1 MVRKARPSG
10 VRGPNSALT
19 EFLRVE
25 GITDAFRQRQNRQR
39 DENNS
44 GTEEVTSSPAES
56 PRRLSSTPRRS
67 RSGTPQNS
75 RRNAPLDEEERQ
87 IREAGRQKRRAS
99 KRIRNGDARGDPD
112 SGSDSSSSDDYASE
126 NDDDYD
132 LDDDVEDNLKK
143 YGEEDMCAECGNPFT
158 LSVYSRYVDDLKGY
172 LCDDCNEELKKREKN
187 ARRNELNARKKR
199 KKLAAALLDKKTVR
213 IPKLQDICIKVITQ
227 NINDVEA
234 LGDIG
239 QSNMNKILRI
249 LSKNRS
255 LDDST
260 ISLFLNPDLRELEFW
275 DCSNV
280 SSHSFN
286 QIAAYC
292 AQLQSLTL
300 SMCGQLHNDN
310 LVYFKDK
317 LNSLTKLSLDGPF
330 LISNPMWQD
339 FFEQAETE
347 ITQFEIRNTHRFG
360 SDAFLS
366 LMEKRGPHL
375 TLLKL
380 LRLDGLDSTAIY
392 ELIPHYITAA
402 KLTELEISYP
412 HKPEIIT
419 DELMIHIL
427 AITGE
432 SLTYLNVDGC
442 SNLTD
447 EFFKEGVAK
456 FCPRLEH
463 LSMRGLDLLT
473 TEEFV
478 EGFKEFAIIN
488 SGGLVTVDLTKCRG
502 LGDDAI
508 YKLLGHSSQTLVD
521 LSLNSLDLLSKDFL
535 VQIMTKDESKT
546 KRLLKQ
552 AIEDGVNDNVESEGE
567 KQHYYRYIHLPL
579 LTRLDVGFV
588 RSFDDEVA
596 SKFSECCPKL
606 TILEVFGD
614 NKCTVK
620 AKVRTDLLVIGRQ
633 GDLA

>member
-1 MVRKARPSG
+1 M
-10 VRGPNSALT
+10 
-19 EFLRVE
+19 
-25 GITDAFRQRQNRQR
+25 D
-39 DENNS
+39 
-44 GTEEVTSSPAES
+44 
-56 PRRLSSTPRRS
+56 
-67 RSGTPQNS
+67 
-75 RRNAPLDEEERQ
+75 DEESE
-87 IREAGRQKRRAS
+87 IREAGRKKRKAA
-99 KRIRNGDARGDPD
+99 KRIRNGQARGDPD
-112 SGSDSSSSDDYASE
+112 GSSGSSDDDDDDDNYSE
-126 NDDDYD
+126 ADDDFDLNDD
-132 LDDDVEDNLKK
+132 LEDHKK

-158 LSVYSRYVDDLKGY
+158 LSVYSRFVEDMKGY
-172 LCDDCNEELKKREKN
+172 LCEDCNEELKKREKN
-187 ARRNELNARKKR
+187 ARRNELNARKRR
-199 KKLAAALLDKKTVR
+199 KVLASALLDKKTVK
-213 IPKLQDICIKVITQ
+213 IPKLQDVCIKVITQ

-239 QSNMNKILRI
+239 QTNMNKILRI

-260 ISLFLNPDLRELEFW
+260 VSLFLNPSLKELEFW

-280 SSHSFN
+280 GSHSFN
-286 QIAAYC
+286 QIAAFC
-292 AQLQSLTL
+292 SQLESLTL
-300 SMCGQLHNDN
+300 FMCGQFHNDN

-317 LNSLTKLSLDGPF
+317 LHNLSKLSLDGPF

-339 FFEQAETE
+339 FFEQAECD
-347 ITQFEIRNTHRFG
+347 ITLFEIRNTHRFG

-392 ELIPHYITAA
+392 ELIPHYIGSSQ
-402 KLTELEISYP
+402 LTELEISYP
-412 HKPEIIT
+412 HRADIIT

-432 SLTYLNVDGC
+432 TLTYLNVDGC
-442 SNLTD
+442 SELTD
-447 EFFKEGVAK
+447 EFFKEGVSK

-463 LSMRGLDLLT
+463 LSMRHLDQLT
-473 TEEFV
+473 N
-478 EGFKEFAIIN
+478 EGFAEGLNEFSVIN

-502 LGDDAI
+502 LGDDAM
-508 YKLLGHSSQTLVD
+508 YALFNHSSLTLVD
-521 LSLNSLDLLSKDFL
+521 LSLNSLDNLSKDFL
-535 VQIMTKDESKT
+535 MQIMTNDASKT

-552 AIEDGVNDNVESEGE
+552 AIEDGVNDNVENDEDI
-567 KQHYYRYIHLPL
+567 QRYYNQIEFPL

-596 SKFSECCPKL
+596 VKFGDSCSRL

-614 NKCTVK
+614 NKCTGR
-620 AKVRTDLLVIGRQ
+620 AKVRPDLLLIGRQ